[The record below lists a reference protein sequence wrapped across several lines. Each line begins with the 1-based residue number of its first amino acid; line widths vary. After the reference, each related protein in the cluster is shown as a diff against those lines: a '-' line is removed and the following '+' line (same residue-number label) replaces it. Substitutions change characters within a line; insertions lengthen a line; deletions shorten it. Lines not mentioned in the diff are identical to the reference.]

1 MTVLDIISVLVHR
14 ISVLVH
20 RAGRLSGDLGQRK
33 TSTNA
38 LCEQNAWLDHQWRV
52 LGGMPVNESYVMY
65 CDAVDECNEADPKP
79 G

>member
-38 LCEQNAWLDHQWRV
+38 LCEQNALDHQWRV